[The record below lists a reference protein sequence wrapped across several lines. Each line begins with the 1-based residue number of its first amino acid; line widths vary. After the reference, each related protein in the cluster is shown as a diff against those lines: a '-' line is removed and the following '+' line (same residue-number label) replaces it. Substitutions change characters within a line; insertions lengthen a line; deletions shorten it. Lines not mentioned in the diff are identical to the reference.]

1 MNRSSIA
8 LIMSDSPDGQITGLL
23 QSRNGDPGAV
33 HEAVLPLVYERLKK
47 LARHQLHRSGGEHTL
62 NTTALV
68 HEAWMK
74 ISRSGQWVDS
84 GHFYAVA
91 TRAMRQVIIDFA
103 RARLAQR
110 RGSGQRPLNIDQTSV
125 CVEDQAEQLI
135 ALEQSLNALADHDKR
150 LVRLIECRFFA
161 GLSEAETAR
170 ALNVSVTTVQ
180 RDWTRARAWFSLHN
194 KRQ

>member
-1 MNRSSIA
+1 
-8 LIMSDSPDGQITGLL
+8 MSDAADGSITRLL
-23 QSRNGDPGAV
+23 QSASEDQA
-33 HEAVLPLVYERLKK
+33 EAQAQVLPLVYDRLKQ
-47 LARHQLHRSGGEHTL
+47 LARRQLRHSGADQTL

-74 ISRSGQWVDS
+74 ISRGGEWTDS

-110 RGSGQRPLNIDQTSV
+110 RGSGQRPLSLDQTSV
-125 CVEDQAEQLI
+125 SVDDQAEQLI
-135 ALEQSLNALADHDKR
+135 ALEQGLNALARHDER

-161 GLSEAETAR
+161 GLSETETAR
-170 ALNVSVTTVQ
+170 ALAVSLTTVQ
-180 RDWTRARAWFSLHN
+180 RDWTRARAWFALNSNRL
-194 KRQ
+194 

>member
-1 MNRSSIA
+1 VLPTS
-8 LIMSDSPDGQITGLL
+8 LIMSDASDGRITSLL
-23 QSRNGDPGAV
+23 QSASDDTAAV
-33 HEAVLPLVYERLKK
+33 HETVLPLVYDRLKQ
-47 LARHQLHRSGGEHTL
+47 LARHQLHRSGGDHTL

-74 ISRSGQWVDS
+74 ISRNGQWADS

-110 RGSGQRPLNIDQTSV
+110 RGSGQRPLSLEQTSV
-125 CVEDQAEQLI
+125 SVDDQAEHLI
-135 ALEQSLNALADHDKR
+135 ALEQGLNALARHDER

-161 GLSEAETAR
+161 GLSEPETAR

-180 RDWTRARAWFSLHN
+180 RHWTPARPWFPPHSA
-194 KRQ
+194 RP

>member
-1 MNRSSIA
+1 MLSTPLKMSESS
-8 LIMSDSPDGQITGLL
+8 DGRITSLL
-23 QSRNGDPGAV
+23 QSMSNDTVAV
-33 HEAVLPLVYERLKK
+33 HETVLPLVYERLKQ
-47 LARHQLHRSGGEHTL
+47 LARHQLKRSGDGHTL

-91 TRAMRQVIIDFA
+91 TRAMRQVIVDFG

-110 RGSGQRPLNIDQTSV
+110 RGSGQRPLTLDQTSV
-125 CVEDQAEQLI
+125 SVEDQAEQLI
-135 ALEQSLNALADHDKR
+135 ALEQGLNALASHDER

-161 GLSEAETAR
+161 GLSEPETAR
-170 ALNVSVTTVQ
+170 ALDVSVTTVQ
-180 RDWTRARAWFSLHN
+180 RDWTRARAWFALHS
-194 KRQ
+194 Q